1 MLAFILLVNVLRKAV
16 LGADSASQQFLA
28 SSVPLSITYHNK
40 YLPGHVMQRLHLD
53 DWLQCLS
60 ACTSTEDCISY
71 NFDKNLG
78 TCELNS
84 DGIAGLG
91 WNCQE
96 EKSLLFSQGLVF
108 HQIRGERK
116 YLLFEE
122 LNNKIINPHL
132 ASDLQ
137 TENRKILLQC
147 CFVGAIK
154 KIGVESVF

>member
-1 MLAFILLVNVLRKAV
+1 MMAFILLVNVLCKAV
-16 LGADSASQQFLA
+16 LGADLASQQFRA

-53 DWLQCLS
+53 DWLQCLC

-78 TCELNS
+78 ACELNN

-96 EKSLLFSQGLVF
+96 EKSLLFSPGFVF
-108 HQIRGERK
+108 HQIRGEQIFF
-116 YLLFEE
+116 LFKE
-122 LNNKIINPHL
+122 LNSTKIIYNHILHL
-132 ASDLQ
+132 IYKQQTKNSSAVLFCWRDL
-137 TENRKILLQC
+137 
-147 CFVGAIK
+147 IK
-154 KIGVESVF
+154 

>member
-1 MLAFILLVNVLRKAV
+1 MSIVKSQFQWKMLAFILLVTVLRKAV

-53 DWLQCLS
+53 DWLQCLT

-71 NFDKNLG
+71 NFDKKLG

-84 DGIAGLG
+84 EGITRPGG
-91 WNCQE
+91 NYQE

-108 HQIRGERK
+108 HQIRGEQ
-116 YLLFEE
+116 
-122 LNNKIINPHL
+122 KI
-132 ASDLQ
+132 S
-137 TENRKILLQC
+137 
-147 CFVGAIK
+147 
-154 KIGVESVF
+154 SV

>member
-1 MLAFILLVNVLRKAV
+1 MAFILLVNVLCKAV
-16 LGADSASQQFLA
+16 LGADSAFQQFLA

-71 NFDKNLG
+71 NFDKKLE

-108 HQIRGERK
+108 HQIRGEQEMF
-116 YLLFEE
+116 LFKE
-122 LNNKIINPHL
+122 LNNTKIIYNHILHL
-132 ASDLQ
+132 IY
-137 TENRKILLQC
+137 K
-147 CFVGAIK
+147 
-154 KIGVESVF
+154 